1 VQTVKKAIR
10 LAVIIIAAAVF
21 VFYAYKLVSYLAFS
35 EMNRQENE
43 ELVLAA
49 VTVNTDFREP
59 DDVGGPMSAP
69 DGSLSDPNVTDSASL
84 NGGAGSLPSSDA
96 AESNTP
102 NGGAGSL
109 PSTDAAE
116 SSNPNGGAGSRPSSD
131 GTERNTLNGNTGSDT
146 SGKTGK
152 NASEIRRS
160 DTPVSVNFDVLRQK
174 NEDVIAWLYQGNTQ
188 INYPI
193 VQSYDNAYYLRRSFD
208 RKYNVY
214 GCLYLDYRCAAD
226 YSDNLSVVYG
236 HEARNGS
243 MFGSLAGYKKQEY
256 YDTHKVMYLMTPDGN
271 YRVRVFAGIIVR
283 TDNRIFS
290 IPATD
295 EELAERI
302 QEAIE
307 NSTFKSDVK
316 VEEIGRV
323 LMLSTCTYEFTD
335 ARYLVLG
342 SLEKIENK

>member
-1 VQTVKKAIR
+1 MKKAIR
-10 LAVIIIAAAVF
+10 LVVIIIAAAVF

-43 ELVLAA
+43 ELVLEA
-49 VTVNTDFREP
+49 VTVNTDFLET
-59 DDVGGPMSAP
+59 DDVGGPMAVS
-69 DGSLSDPNVTDSASL
+69 DGSLPAPNAAESSTL
-84 NGGAGSLPSSDA
+84 NGGTGSLPSSNAAEGSTLNGGTGSLPASDA
-96 AESNTP
+96 AESNT
-102 NGGAGSL
+102 
-109 PSTDAAE
+109 
-116 SSNPNGGAGSRPSSD
+116 
-131 GTERNTLNGNTGSDT
+131 LNGRAGSDT
-146 SGKTGK
+146 SGKSGENPRET
-152 NASEIRRS
+152 RRS

-174 NEDVIAWLYQGNTQ
+174 NEDVIAWLYQENTK

-226 YSDNLSVVYG
+226 YSDNLSVIYG
-236 HEARNGS
+236 HEANNGS

-283 TDNRIFS
+283 SDNSMFS
-290 IPATD
+290 IPASD
-295 EELAERI
+295 EKLAERI

-307 NSTFKSDVK
+307 NSTFKSDVN
-316 VEEIGRV
+316 VEEIERV
-323 LMLSTCTYEFTD
+323 LMLSTCTYEFAN
-335 ARYLVLG
+335 ARYLILG
-342 SLEKIENK
+342 SLEKIESKK

>member
-1 VQTVKKAIR
+1 MKKAIR

-35 EMNRQENE
+35 EMNRKENE

-49 VTVNTDFREP
+49 VTVNADFQEM
-59 DDVGGPMSAP
+59 DDDGGPMAVP
-69 DGSLSDPNVTDSASL
+69 D
-84 NGGAGSLPSSDA
+84 GSLPSSDDT
-96 AESNTP
+96 ESDTP
-102 NGGAGSL
+102 NGGTGSL
-109 PSTDAAE
+109 
-116 SSNPNGGAGSRPSSD
+116 PSSD
-131 GTERNTLNGNTGSDT
+131 GTESSTPNGGTGSLPSSDDTESSTPNGGAESLSSSDGTESDPPNGSSGSDT
-146 SGKTGK
+146 SGKSGK
-152 NASEIRRS
+152 NTREIRRS
-160 DTPVSVNFDVLRQK
+160 DTPVSVDFDVLRQK

-188 INYPI
+188 ISYPI
-193 VQSYDNAYYLRRSFD
+193 VQSNDNAYYLRHSFD

-226 YSDNLSVVYG
+226 YSDNLSVIYG
-236 HEARNGS
+236 HETRNGS

-256 YDTHKVMYLMTPDGN
+256 YDTHKDMYLLTPDGN
-271 YRVRVFAGIIVR
+271 YRVRVFAGIIIR
-283 TDNRIFS
+283 SDNRLFS
-290 IPATD
+290 IPASD

-307 NSTFKSDVK
+307 NSTFKSDVN

-323 LMLSTCTYEFTD
+323 LMLSTCTYEFAD

-342 SLEKIENK
+342 SLEKIESK